1 MTTAAQRK
9 AHSQWLRELTGIP
22 TAAGREDRVIEWVT
36 RWVKRRKSLSL
47 RRDAAGN
54 LLITRRGRRSKRPI
68 LFTAHL
74 DHPAFVVHR
83 VLDDRTVELEF
94 RGGVHEP
101 YFEDAKVEIFDG
113 EDVGHAAVILEL
125 TAHRRPFK
133 RFTARL
139 RRPTGDLRPGDVSRW
154 AFDGGADLPRIRG
167 GLLHAPACDDLAGA
181 AAALSAL
188 DLLRNRACGG
198 QVGVLLTRAEEVG
211 FLGAT
216 SACKHRTIA
225 DGARLICLENS
236 RSFMDSPLGEG
247 PILRVGDKTS
257 VFSPALT
264 NRLSTVLADHQKRHP
279 RFRWRRK
286 LMPGG
291 TCEATTFSAFGYE
304 STCVCLALGNYHN
317 MSDIDGVLA
326 GRRPARV
333 APEFISVADYHGM
346 IELLVVGAT
355 HLDSPESEGLSK
367 LMEDLL
373 ASRGQVRGEVMGG
386 SDE

>member
-1 MTTAAQRK
+1 IT
-9 AHSQWLRELTGIP
+9 
-22 TAAGREDRVIEWVT
+22 V
-36 RWVKRRKSLSL
+36 RR
-47 RRDAAGN
+47 
-54 LLITRRGRRSKRPI
+54 RRSKRPI
-68 LFTAHL
+68 FFTAHL
-74 DHPAFVVHR
+74 DHPAFVVRH
-83 VLDDRTVELEF
+83 VLDERTVELEF

-101 YFEDAKVEIFDG
+101 YFEDARVEIFDG
-113 EDVGHAAVILEL
+113 EDAAHAAVILEL
-125 TAHRRPFK
+125 TARGRPFK

-139 RRPTGDLRPGDVSRW
+139 RRPTRDLRPGDVGRW
-154 AFDGGADLPRIRG
+154 ALARGGADLPRIRG

-188 DLLRNRACGG
+188 DLLRNRASGS

-211 FLGAT
+211 FIGAT
-216 SACKHRTIA
+216 AACKHRTIA

-236 RSFMDSPLGEG
+236 RSFADSPLGEG
-247 PILRVGDKTS
+247 PILRVGDKMS

-264 NRLSTVLADHQKRHP
+264 NRLSRVLADHQKRHP
-279 RFRWRRK
+279 RFRWQRK

-291 TCEATTFSAFGYE
+291 TCEATTFGAFGYE

-333 APEFISVADYHGM
+333 APEFISIADYHGM

-355 HLDSPESEGLSK
+355 QLDSPKAEGLSK

-373 ASRGQVRGEVMGG
+373 ARSGHVLEGAR
-386 SDE
+386 